1 MNKRIILYLCWMFVE
16 IEKMPDD
23 ARVWVYQSNR
33 EFTKEEEEKLS
44 FLTKGFLNT
53 WTAHNQ
59 ELKAS
64 FEIRYHIFL
73 ILLIDGKHALAS
85 GCSIDKSIHFMQNI
99 EKQFS
104 ISLLD
109 RQIFALKED
118 GKINL
123 LKRKD
128 FEKMIEKEI
137 SLDTI
142 VFNNLV
148 QTKHEL
154 NTKWEIPI
162 RESWHAGIGAFRD

>member
-1 MNKRIILYLCWMFVE
+1 M
-16 IEKMPDD
+16 
-23 ARVWVYQSNR
+23 
-33 EFTKEEEEKLS
+33 
-44 FLTKGFLNT
+44 
-53 WTAHNQ
+53 
-59 ELKAS
+59 
-64 FEIRYHIFL
+64 
-73 ILLIDGKHALAS
+73 IDGKHALAS
-85 GCSIDKSIHFMQNI
+85 GCSIDKSIHFIQNI
-99 EKQFS
+99 ERQFT

-109 RQIFALKED
+109 RQIVALKEA

-162 RESWHAGIGAFRD
+162 RESWHAGIGAFRN

>member
-1 MNKRIILYLCWMFVE
+1 MYIE
-16 IEKMPDD
+16 IEKMPED

-33 EFTKEEEEKLS
+33 ELTTEEVEKIS
-44 FLTKGFLNT
+44 FLTKEFLNT

-59 ELKAS
+59 ELNAS

-73 ILLIDGKHALAS
+73 IVMIDGKHALAS
-85 GCSIDKSIHFMQNI
+85 GCSIDKSIHFIQNI
-99 EKQFS
+99 ERQFT

-109 RQIFALKED
+109 RQIVALKED

-162 RESWHAGIGAFRD
+162 RDSWHAGIGAFRN

>member
-1 MNKRIILYLCWMFVE
+1 MFIE
-16 IEKMPDD
+16 IEKMPED

-33 EFTKEEEEKLS
+33 ELTTEEVEKIS
-44 FLTKGFLNT
+44 FLTKEFLNT

-59 ELKAS
+59 ELNAS

-73 ILLIDGKHALAS
+73 IILIDGKHALAS
-85 GCSIDKSIHFMQNI
+85 GCSIDKSIHFIQNI
-99 EKQFS
+99 ERQFT

-109 RQIFALKED
+109 RQIVALKEA

-162 RESWHAGIGAFRD
+162 RESWHAGIGAFRN

>member
-1 MNKRIILYLCWMFVE
+1 MYIE
-16 IEKMPDD
+16 IEKMPED

-33 EFTKEEEEKLS
+33 EFSTEEVEKIS
-44 FLTKGFLNT
+44 FLTKEFLNT

-59 ELKAS
+59 ELNAS

-73 ILLIDGKHALAS
+73 IIMIDGKHALAS
-85 GCSIDKSIHFMQNI
+85 GCSIDKSIHFIRNI
-99 EKQFS
+99 ERQFT

-109 RQIFALKED
+109 RQIVALKEA

-162 RESWHAGIGAFRD
+162 RDSWHAGIGAFRN

>member
-1 MNKRIILYLCWMFVE
+1 MYVG
-16 IEKMPDD
+16 IEKIPDD

-33 EFTKEEEEKLS
+33 EFTTEEEDQITI
-44 FLTKGFLNT
+44 LTKEFLNS

-73 ILLIDGKHALAS
+73 ILMIDGKHALAS
-85 GCSIDKSIHFMQNI
+85 GCSIDKSIHFIQNI

-123 LKRKD
+123 MKRKD

-137 SLDTI
+137 TLETI

-148 QTKHEL
+148 QTKQEL
-154 NTKWEIPI
+154 NSKWEIPI
-162 RESWHAGIGAFRD
+162 RESWHAGIGIFRN

>member
-1 MNKRIILYLCWMFVE
+1 MFVE

-44 FLTKGFLNT
+44 FLTKEFLNT

-85 GCSIDKSIHFMQNI
+85 GCSIDKSIHFIQNI

-104 ISLLD
+104 VSLLD
-109 RQIFALKED
+109 RQIFALKVD
-118 GKINL
+118 GKVCL

-128 FEKMIEKEI
+128 FEKLMEKEI
-137 SLDTI
+137 SLETI

-162 RESWHAGIGAFRD
+162 RDSWHGGINAFRN

>member
-1 MNKRIILYLCWMFVE
+1 MFIE
-16 IEKMPDD
+16 IEKMPED

-33 EFTKEEEEKLS
+33 EFSTEEVEKIS
-44 FLTKGFLNT
+44 FLTKEFLNT

-59 ELKAS
+59 ELNAS

-73 ILLIDGKHALAS
+73 IIMIDGKHALAS
-85 GCSIDKSIHFMQNI
+85 GCSIDKSIHFIQNI
-99 EKQFS
+99 ERQFT

-109 RQIFALKED
+109 RQIVALKEA
-118 GKINL
+118 GRINL
-123 LKRKD
+123 LKRTD

-162 RESWHAGIGAFRD
+162 RESWHAGIGAFRN

>member
-1 MNKRIILYLCWMFVE
+1 MNKRIILYLCDMHVE

-33 EFTKEEEEKLS
+33 EFTTEEEGKISL
-44 FLTKGFLNT
+44 LTKEFLNT

-64 FEIRYHIFL
+64 FEIRYHFFL
-73 ILLIDGKHALAS
+73 VLMIDGKHALAS
-85 GCSIDKSIHFMQNI
+85 GCSIDKSIHFIQNL
-99 EKQFS
+99 ESQFS

-118 GKINL
+118 GKIHL
-123 LKRKD
+123 LMRKD

>member
-1 MNKRIILYLCWMFVE
+1 MTNE
-16 IEKMPDD
+16 
-23 ARVWVYQSNR
+23 
-33 EFTKEEEEKLS
+33 
-44 FLTKGFLNT
+44 FLNS

-73 ILLIDGKHALAS
+73 ILMIDGKHALAS
-85 GCSIDKSIHFMQNI
+85 GCSIDKSIHFIQNM
-99 EKQFS
+99 ERQFS

-109 RQIFALKED
+109 RQIFALKEA
-118 GKINL
+118 GRINL
-123 LKRKD
+123 VKRKD

>member
-1 MNKRIILYLCWMFVE
+1 MFEE
-16 IEKMPDD
+16 IEKMPQDT
-23 ARVWVYQSNR
+23 RVWVYQSNR
-33 EFTKEEEEKLS
+33 EFTPEEEEKIS
-44 FLTKGFLNT
+44 VLTKEFLNT

-59 ELKAS
+59 ALKAS

-73 ILLIDGKHALAS
+73 ILMIDGKHALAS
-85 GCSIDKSIHFMQNI
+85 GCSIDKSIHFIQNI
-99 EKQFS
+99 ENQIS
-104 ISLLD
+104 VSLLD

-123 LKRKD
+123 LKRRD

-148 QTKHEL
+148 QTLHEL

>member
-1 MNKRIILYLCWMFVE
+1 MILKKWE
-16 IEKMPDD
+16 N
-23 ARVWVYQSNR
+23 S
-33 EFTKEEEEKLS
+33 
-44 FLTKGFLNT
+44 
-53 WTAHNQ
+53 
-59 ELKAS
+59 
-64 FEIRYHIFL
+64 
-73 ILLIDGKHALAS
+73 
-85 GCSIDKSIHFMQNI
+85 SIHFIQNI
-99 EKQFS
+99 ERQFTV
-104 ISLLD
+104 SLLD
-109 RQIFALKED
+109 RQIVALKEA

-162 RESWHAGIGAFRD
+162 RESWHAGIGAFRN

>member
-1 MNKRIILYLCWMFVE
+1 MYVE
-16 IEKMPDD
+16 IEKMPDN
-23 ARVWVYQSNR
+23 ARVWVYQSSR
-33 EFTKEEEEKLS
+33 EFTIEEEEKISILA
-44 FLTKGFLNT
+44 KGFLNT

-73 ILLIDGKHALAS
+73 ILMIDGNHALAS
-85 GCSIDKSIHFMQNI
+85 GCSIDKSIHFIQNI

-104 ISLLD
+104 VSLLD

-142 VFNNLV
+142 IFNNLV

-162 RESWHAGIGAFRD
+162 RESWHGGIGAFRN